1 MLGYPP
7 IWRLSML
14 AGPRSGRAASR
25 AIRYERTPHPR
36 SYRQVDRGSRPAE
49 LGRIGGDNEDD
60 RNRLRCQKGR
70 NALPEVPITAP
81 VIPGI
86 EIAND
91 VHKSGTRLDA
101 IVIGNARFV
110 PSRRKLGSF
119 FELDLL
125 KK

>member
-1 MLGYPP
+1 MK
-7 IWRLSML
+7 
-14 AGPRSGRAASR
+14 
-25 AIRYERTPHPR
+25 ERHTR
-36 SYRQVDRGSRPAE
+36 EVTAKSIEARDQTE
-49 LGRIGGDNEDD
+49 LGRIGGGNEED

-70 NALPEVPITAP
+70 NALLEVPITAP
-81 VIPGI
+81 LIPEI

-119 FELDLL
+119 FEPDLL

>member
-1 MLGYPP
+1 MKERHTRGVTAKSIEARDQP
-7 IWRLSML
+7 SL
-14 AGPRSGRAASR
+14 AGSVE
-25 AIRYERTPHPR
+25 IMKT
-36 SYRQVDRGSRPAE
+36 
-49 LGRIGGDNEDD
+49 IGIVFVAK
-60 RNRLRCQKGR
+60 KGR

-110 PSRRKLGSF
+110 PSLRKLGSF